1 MKTEMNLIARA
12 TLVAAG
18 LASVFMP
25 SCSNSSFNS
34 DAGGPP
40 AATGKGDKSPAENGN
55 NNPPGFATAG
65 KTLDLYLIMDKSG
78 SLYIDPSTQQPNSG
92 SDVACK
98 RFDAMLDL
106 VDSLRTKL
114 NSNEEVR
121 MTVVTFSSGA
131 RNLGTMNSVLSQT
144 RKDVSSKFRAGVC
157 DNPDYDTT
165 NYERG
170 ISVALQGHEEN
181 LREKK
186 LDMESVVFFS
196 DGAAKDK
203 DSRILEESMRR
214 LNSTFASRVY
224 GVLLGRTNDRCVLK
238 DSTGRNLQT
247 QECMLKVVGNDA
259 AKLLNVDDASG
270 LSAAWAD
277 LVNK

>member
-1 MKTEMNLIARA
+1 MKTEMNLLARA
-12 TLVAAG
+12 SLVAVG
-18 LASVFMP
+18 LTAVFMP

-34 DAGGPP
+34 NAGGPP
-40 AATGKGDKSPAENGN
+40 AAGGKGDKSPAENGN
-55 NNPPGFATAG
+55 NNPPGFAAAG
-65 KTLDLYLIMDKSG
+65 KTLDLYVIMDKSG

-121 MTVVTFSSGA
+121 LTVVTFSKSA
-131 RNLGTMNSVLSQT
+131 KNLGTMNSLLSQS

-170 ISVALQGHEEN
+170 ISVALQSHDDN
-181 LREKK
+181 LRQKK
-186 LDMESVVFFS
+186 LDLESVVFFS

-203 DSRILEESMRR
+203 DTGILQESIRR
-214 LNSTFASRVY
+214 LNSTFSSRVY
-224 GVLLGRTNDRCVLK
+224 GVLLGRTNDQCVLR
-238 DSTGRNLQT
+238 DSNGRNLQT
-247 QECMLKVVGNDA
+247 QECMLKVVGNEST
-259 AKLLNVDDASG
+259 KLLSVEDANG
-270 LSAAWAD
+270 LSAAWSD